1 MGISFLLNSP
11 AAAPHFVQYNLHP
24 ADGTQ
29 AHQEGL
35 ITGFMFLQIFGGHL
49 GIPLVLLTAAVSK
62 KVQRHPMLINFCV
75 TWFIYA
81 TSFTLLLYSGKQT
94 GPEPPRQLCIIQ
106 SAFIYGTPVMTA
118 MAGLS
123 FVIHL
128 WLSLQKGGTRR
139 WQMFLLLASPYIMFL
154 GFSVA
159 MIVLGSMYPETV
171 SRSRYLFYCTIN
183 LAVVN
188 AVPGTSALIM
198 GVVLIF
204 EILVGIKLYRH
215 SKAFKAMDRTG
226 TNTPPFHLFV
236 RMGVF
241 SGYSLLALVACIAF
255 WSSSGDNLP
264 YFIQASLPTAAFLI
278 FGTQRVR
285 SNTFALFIPLK
296 HAHLIGHSASMANYY
311 SGVVPFGCYLAIPAL
326 EGVPHGYA
334 GCVSY
339 HDCGTA
345 QHHGSHS
352 IPIYQQRCCSSYSH
366 SSRER
371 YPDGLNCT
379 LALSTLSSF
388 DMITFV
394 LSLPAKINSVLHWVP
409 FQRIDPGA
417 AMPGS
422 SVMI

>member
-1 MGISFLLNSP
+1 
-11 AAAPHFVQYNLHP
+11 
-24 ADGTQ
+24 
-29 AHQEGL
+29 
-35 ITGFMFLQIFGGHL
+35 
-49 GIPLVLLTAAVSK
+49 
-62 KVQRHPMLINFCV
+62 
-75 TWFIYA
+75 
-81 TSFTLLLYSGKQT
+81 
-94 GPEPPRQLCIIQ
+94 
-106 SAFIYGTPVMTA
+106 MTA

-278 FGTQRVR
+278 FGTQRDILQAWRITTVVSFLSGAISR
-285 SNTFALFIPLK
+285 SLPSKESHTDTQVAFPTMTVVQHNTMDHIPSQSINKDAVQVIHIPLEK
-296 HAHLIGHSASMANYY
+296 GIQM
-311 SGVVPFGCYLAIPAL
+311 V
-326 EGVPHGYA
+326 
-334 GCVSY
+334 
-339 HDCGTA
+339 
-345 QHHGSHS
+345 
-352 IPIYQQRCCSSYSH
+352 
-366 SSRER
+366 
-371 YPDGLNCT
+371 
-379 LALSTLSSF
+379 
-388 DMITFV
+388 
-394 LSLPAKINSVLHWVP
+394 
-409 FQRIDPGA
+409 
-417 AMPGS
+417 
-422 SVMI
+422 